1 MAIPSTSN
9 VANDPAAAAAA
20 AAASAAAAAG
30 ATGTTNAD
38 SEKRFLK
45 LLVTQLNNQDPLN
58 PMENAELTSQLAQM
72 STVSGIEQ
80 LNATL
85 SGLVNQTG
93 SSQVLQ
99 AASLIGYAVLSPG
112 NALSLEM
119 VEDKAT
125 GVKTPKEVP
134 FAVELPAKG
143 ATGVTVTITDANG
156 TKVRTM
162 ELGAL
167 PEGANGVKWD
177 GKNDAGEVVAEGNYQ
192 FTVAATGAGAAVK
205 AEALTFTQ
213 VAAVKQ
219 GANGVTLDLSTGKS
233 ISLSDVRMFL

>member
-1 MAIPSTSN
+1 MAITSTSS
-9 VANDPAAAAAA
+9 ATSTDTAAAAT
-20 AAASAAAAAG
+20 S
-30 ATGTTNAD
+30 TTSTTNAD
-38 SEKRFLK
+38 SEQRFLK

-85 SGLVNQTG
+85 KGLVSQ
-93 SSQVLQ
+93 SDASQVLQ

-112 NALSLEM
+112 NTLSLQM
-119 VEDKAT
+119 SEDETT

-134 FAVELPAKG
+134 FAVELPANG
-143 ATGVTVTITDANG
+143 ATDVTVTITDANG
-156 TKVRTM
+156 NKVRTM

-167 PEGANGVKWD
+167 GEGANGAKWD

-192 FTVAATGAGAAVK
+192 FSVTAVGAGASVSAT
-205 AEALTFTQ
+205 ALTFTQ

-219 GANGVTLDLSTGKS
+219 GTNGVTLDLSTGKS
-233 ISLSDVRMFL
+233 IGLSDVRMFL

>member
-1 MAIPSTSN
+1 MAIPSTSS
-9 VANDPAAAAAA
+9 DPAAAAAA

-30 ATGTTNAD
+30 ASGTTNAD

-85 SGLVNQTG
+85 SGLVSQTG

-119 VEDKAT
+119 VKDETT
-125 GVKTPKEVP
+125 GVESPREVP

-143 ATGVTVTITDANG
+143 ATDVTVTITDANG
-156 TKVRTM
+156 NKVRTM

-167 PEGANGVKWD
+167 GEGANGVKWD

-192 FTVAATGAGAAVK
+192 FTVTAVGAGTTVK